1 MEKQSDTEFL
11 LTPFFFMTEEMLM
24 LMQNWSRFDEI
35 WRPVVDAKDTG
46 SGFDDN
52 CKPVVGA
59 IEVVEFFIG
68 LLLFFPFLQP
78 LHQEYNSC
86 MNHYEIDT

>member
-1 MEKQSDTEFL
+1 MEKQSETEFL
-11 LTPFFFMTEEMLM
+11 LPPFFFMTEEMLM
-24 LMQNWSRFDEI
+24 LMQNWSRFDGN

-52 CKPVVGA
+52 FKPVVGA

-68 LLLFFPFLQP
+68 LLFFSSFLQP

-86 MNHYEIDT
+86 MIRYEIDT